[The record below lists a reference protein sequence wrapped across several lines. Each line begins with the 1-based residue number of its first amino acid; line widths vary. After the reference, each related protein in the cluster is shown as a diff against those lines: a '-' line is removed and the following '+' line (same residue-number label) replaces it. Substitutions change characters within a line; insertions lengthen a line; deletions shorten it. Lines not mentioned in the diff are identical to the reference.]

1 MGHPLIWTG
10 EAGEDG
16 EAGDGDQRKVEGVAE
31 ALGGAEADALS
42 GEGAGA
48 VDDGDGVEF
57 CKAEAEASRQRPD
70 GWDEALGGGSAREA
84 CGGWRGSGAGENDA
98 AGCATGVDEQ
108 NLQFSAASCGG

>member
-1 MGHPLIWTG
+1 MGHPRLIWTGKVG

-16 EAGDGDQRKVEGVAE
+16 EAGDGDQREVEGVAE

-48 VDDGDGVEF
+48 VDDGYGVEL
-57 CKAEAEASRQRPD
+57 CKAEAEAGHQAVD
-70 GWDEALGGGSAREA
+70 GWDEALG
-84 CGGWRGSGAGENDA
+84 CGAAGEGCDGWRGSCAGKCDA

-108 NLQFSAASCGG
+108 NLH